1 MLDRFRSLRAKL
13 TIACTGI
20 VGATLLACAAA
31 AAWLSEPDP
40 HRLPI
45 ALLIGAPLAAVA
57 AGITAGWIAWAMLRP
72 IRVITQQADDWSV
85 DCLDHRIPVPPGRG
99 EMAQLARTVNR
110 MLDRLET
117 AMAAQERFIAN
128 AAHEFRT
135 PVAALLGEAQV
146 MAQRARTSEEY
157 ARFVT
162 SVQDEMRRL
171 GQLVNSLLTLARAD
185 AGLGPSATVPVSINE
200 VVTDAVQACALS
212 ARQREIRLVTRLAMP
227 APDEPEVL
235 VHGEAELLR
244 TMVMNLVHNAV
255 RFSPVDQA
263 VDIQVTA
270 DAETTTVRIRD
281 RGPGLPP
288 EHLPHV
294 FERFYSVARGDG
306 TGQGIGMGLGLAIA
320 AGVAR
325 LHGGEITVANCPDAG
340 CEFVVELPRFLPEA

>member
-13 TIACTGI
+13 TIASTGI
-20 VGATLLACAAA
+20 VGATLVACAAA
-31 AAWLSEPDP
+31 AAWLGEPNE
-40 HRLPI
+40 HKLPV
-45 ALLIGAPLAAVA
+45 ALLIGAPLAAIA
-57 AGITAGWIAWAMLRP
+57 AGLTAGWIAWTMLRP
-72 IRVITQQADDWSV
+72 IRVITQEADDWTV
-85 DCLDHRIPVPPGRG
+85 DCLDRRIPVPPGRG

-110 MLDRLET
+110 MLDRLEA

-171 GQLVNSLLTLARAD
+171 GQLVHSLLTLARAD

-227 APDEPEVL
+227 DPDEPEVL

-263 VDIQVTA
+263 VDIQVPA
-270 DAETTTVRIRD
+270 DAETPAVRIRD

-294 FERFYSVARGDG
+294 FERFYSVARNDG
-306 TGQGIGMGLGLAIA
+306 TGQGMGLGLAIA

-325 LHGGEITVANCPDAG
+325 LHGGEITVTNCPDAG
-340 CEFVVELPRFLPEA
+340 CEFIVVLPRFLPET